1 MTGAT
6 TPWADGNAVVVDLGF
21 GDAGK
26 GVTVDLLC
34 ARRRFGAVVRA
45 NGGAQAAHNVV
56 TPDGRHHTFAQFGAG
71 TLAPGGP
78 VPTHLSRL
86 MVVDPFALAAEAG
99 HLASLGVP
107 DPFALV
113 TVDRRAL
120 ISTPWHRAANQ
131 TRERARGEARH
142 GSCGMGVGETV
153 AYALARPEDAPTAG
167 DCARPDVLRR
177 KLRRLADHLHAVRR
191 ALEPPGAA
199 RTAPGTTGTAAIA
212 GSPPDVTGPGTAAKA
227 APGATGAG
235 TRFGDTAAGPGAA
248 ASGAAPDLPAGVR
261 PEADPDVEECVE
273 AYLAFARRVRLVD
286 EDHLPRLLARSPVV
300 FEGAQGVLLDEW
312 HGFHPYTTWSTTT
325 TANPLALLSEAG
337 RPGDARRVGV
347 VRAYTT
353 RHGAGPLVAEDPE
366 LGAVLTE
373 AHNGA
378 HPWQGAFRVG
388 HFDAVAHRYAL
399 AATGGVDSLVV
410 THADAPARA
419 GGRLRWC
426 TGYTAPDGSALE
438 PVPAP
443 APAPTRPGAALT
455 GAAMADAAVRLDRQ
469 ERLARALLA
478 ARPVLAPMPASPA
491 EAVGEELG
499 LALEAVFSGP
509 TRADARVPSRV

>member
-6 TPWADGNAVVVDLGF
+6 APWADGSAVVVDLGF

-78 VPTHLSRL
+78 VPTHLSRW

-113 TVDRRAL
+113 TVDRGAL
-120 ISTPWHRAANQ
+120 ISTPWHRAANRA
-131 TRERARGEARH
+131 RERARGEDRH

-153 AYALARPEDAPTAG
+153 AYALARPDDAPTAG
-167 DCARPDVLRR
+167 DCARPDTLRR

-191 ALEPPGAA
+191 SLEPPGA
-199 RTAPGTTGTAAIA
+199 
-212 GSPPDVTGPGTAAKA
+212 GPG
-227 APGATGAG
+227 PGAGH
-235 TRFGDTAAGPGAA
+235 TAAGTGPSAA
-248 ASGAAPDLPAGVR
+248 SGTVAGSGAAPNRGAGAR
-261 PEADPDVEECVE
+261 PDPEPDVEECVE

-325 TANPLALLSEAG
+325 TANPLALLAEAG
-337 RPGDARRVGV
+337 RPGDARRIGV
-347 VRAYTT
+347 VRTYTT

-366 LGAVLTE
+366 LGALLAE
-373 AHNGA
+373 AHNGT
-378 HPWQGAFRVG
+378 HPWQGEFRVG

-426 TGYTAPDGSALE
+426 TGYTAPDGSSLE

-443 APAPTRPGAALT
+443 APAPSGPGAAVT
-455 GAAMADAAVRLDRQ
+455 GAALRDAAARLDRQ
-469 ERLARALLA
+469 ERLARALLE
-478 ARPVLAPMPASPA
+478 ARPVLAPAPDSPA

-499 LALEAVFSGP
+499 LPLEAVFSGP

>member
-1 MTGAT
+1 MTGAAS
-6 TPWADGNAVVVDLGF
+6 PWAEGNAVVVDLGF

-56 TPDGRHHTFAQFGAG
+56 TPDGRHHTFAQFGSG

-86 MVVDPFALAAEAG
+86 AVVDPFALAAEAR

-120 ISTPWHRAANQ
+120 VSTPWHQAANRA
-131 TRERARGEARH
+131 RERARGEARH
-142 GSCGMGVGETV
+142 GSCGMGVGEAV

-167 DCARPDVLRR
+167 DCARPDALRR

-191 ALEPPGAA
+191 ALEPSGTAGGTPDAA
-199 RTAPGTTGTAAIA
+199 GGGTAP
-212 GSPPDVTGPGTAAKA
+212 GSPPDAAD
-227 APGATGAG
+227 P
-235 TRFGDTAAGPGAA
+235 AAGSA
-248 ASGAAPDLPAGVR
+248 
-261 PEADPDVEECVE
+261 ADPDVEECVE

-286 EDHLPRLLARSPVV
+286 GDHLPRLLARSPVV

-325 TANPLALLSEAG
+325 TANPLALLAEAG
-337 RPGDARRVGV
+337 RPGDARRIGV
-347 VRAYTT
+347 VRTYTT
-353 RHGAGPLVAEDPE
+353 RHGAGPLVAEAPE
-366 LGAVLTE
+366 LGAVLAE

-426 TGYTAPDGSALE
+426 TGYTARDGSSLA
-438 PVPAP
+438 PVPGTAP
-443 APAPTRPGAALT
+443 EPTRPGAAVA
-455 GAAMADAAVRLDRQ
+455 GAAHLARQ

-478 ARPVLAPMPASPA
+478 ARPVLAPAPDSPA

-499 LALEAVFSGP
+499 LPLEAVFAGP
-509 TRADARVPSRV
+509 TRADARVPSRS